1 MFVPIPLCL
10 EFHCLNIILEIINPN
25 VSLLPKDEEITKL
38 RLLENI
44 DVHQNFVNYNH
55 PHFSIPHDSK
65 LKPGLKKRQP
75 NQLEHLDEE
84 EEEKEKESLYNASLN
99 EEDPD
104 EELHR
109 GSLTLL
115 TTGFRNNR
123 IVTVKIT
130 RSYISFFK
138 DNDEIYTDL
147 AVRYR
152 LS

>member
-1 MFVPIPLCL
+1 M
-10 EFHCLNIILEIINPN
+10 NIILKIINPN
-25 VSLLPKDEEITKL
+25 VSLLPKDEEITRL

-44 DVHQNFVNYNH
+44 DVHQNYVNYNH
-55 PHFSIPHDSK
+55 PHFSVPHDSF

-75 NQLEHLDEE
+75 NQLECLDEK
-84 EEEKEKESLYNASLN
+84 EEEKEIESIYNSSLN